1 MCSSRA
7 QIVTV
12 IARSLPA
19 RPRSESTSNQSQL
32 VDKAGLGG
40 SARRGRT
47 SEEAGEGRAELAR
60 ATSSSG
66 LFPLSSLVV
75 SLRGA
80 RVAHPGLQENM
91 PETMAAF
98 PSRSVSRSERET
110 VEEVNRMRVASFCKV
125 ALSLFGHGGFIG
137 SFTNKLQDDLET
149 LGPDTGLGREAWTQP
164 VACLLGLRFRC
175 TQARRA
181 PTLLFCGVARGVA
194 RKGLTFSLCAFAYRH

>member
-1 MCSSRA
+1 MDKFELCVSRRRECSCEK
-7 QIVTV
+7 VG
-12 IARSLPA
+12 
-19 RPRSESTSNQSQL
+19 
-32 VDKAGLGG
+32 KC
-40 SARRGRT
+40 
-47 SEEAGEGRAELAR
+47 RAEAAR
-60 ATSSSG
+60 APSSSG
-66 LFPLSSLVV
+66 RFSHSPLVV

-149 LGPDTGLGREAWTQP
+149 LGPDTGL
-164 VACLLGLRFRC
+164 
-175 TQARRA
+175 
-181 PTLLFCGVARGVA
+181 
-194 RKGLTFSLCAFAYRH
+194 